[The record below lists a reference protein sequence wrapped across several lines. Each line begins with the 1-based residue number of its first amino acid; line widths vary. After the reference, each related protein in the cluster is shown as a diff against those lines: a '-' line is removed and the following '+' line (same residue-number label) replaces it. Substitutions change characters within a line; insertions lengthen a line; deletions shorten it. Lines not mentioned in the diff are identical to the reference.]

1 MFAAVDGVLGDLLT
15 VLAGIATG
23 VMSGS
28 FGVGGAVISTPA
40 IRAIGVSASMAVGT
54 TLPSIIPGALA
65 GLVRYQRQHLVQWRL
80 VAATVPAGIVASVA
94 GARLADVLPGDGHLL
109 MVFTA
114 LLLMWSAVNLVRG
127 SRAERSGAPVDGPVE
142 RVAAKASLIGV
153 AAGGMSG
160 LLGVG
165 GGIVMVPMFRSLLR
179 MPMKSATG
187 TSLACVG
194 FFAVPGTITHA
205 LQGGIDWRVA
215 LLLTVGVI
223 PAAPLGSK
231 VAMSLSDEK
240 LRRVFGAFL
249 AAVAVVYGAGE
260 LASLLG

>member
-1 MFAAVDGVLGDLLT
+1 MIGTALGDLLT
-15 VLAGIATG
+15 VLAGVATG

-40 IRAIGVSASMAVGT
+40 IRALGVSASMAVGT

-80 VAATVPAGIVASVA
+80 VAATVPAGIVASVG
-94 GARLADVLPGDGHLL
+94 GARLADVLPGEGHLL
-109 MVFTA
+109 MIFTA
-114 LLLMWSAVNLVRG
+114 LLLLWSAVNLIRG
-127 SRAERSGAPVDGPVE
+127 SRAERRGTVPDAPVESLAP
-142 RVAAKASLIGV
+142 KASLIGL
-153 AAGGMSG
+153 AAGAMSG

-205 LQGGIDWRVA
+205 LQGGIEWKVA
-215 LLLTVGVI
+215 VLLTIGVI
-223 PAAPLGSK
+223 PAAPFGSK
-231 VAMSLSDEK
+231 LAMSLSDDK
-240 LRRVFGAFL
+240 LRRIFGIFL
-249 AAVAVVYGAGE
+249 AAVAVVYGVGE
-260 LASLLG
+260 TASLLG